1 MTSWPRGTSTA
12 NRASASCAPHR
23 RRPPRSVRSMDRG
36 ESGVDRQ
43 ICNQPLD
50 LPPAREVDV
59 VAKRAILLGARRG
72 GEAGL
77 LAMVAD
83 QRLCIVDRGAVGKKG
98 CWQLHDRSEE
108 HTSELQSLMRISYA
122 VFCLKKKKTNTT
134 N

>member
-1 MTSWPRGTSTA
+1 MTSGPRGTSTA
-12 NRASASCAPHR
+12 NRASASGAPHR
-23 RRPPRSVRSMDRG
+23 RRPPRSVGSMDRG

-59 VAKRAILLGARRG
+59 VAKRAILLGAPRG

-83 QRLCIVDRGAVGKKG
+83 PRLCIVDRGAVGQQG
-98 CWQLHDRSEE
+98 CWPLPAFPARLHEPP
-108 HTSELQSLMRISYA
+108 SYLSRLPPA
-122 VFCLKKKKTNTT
+122 FPRPEKTPVGE
-134 N
+134 

>member
-1 MTSWPRGTSTA
+1 
-12 NRASASCAPHR
+12 
-23 RRPPRSVRSMDRG
+23 MDRG

-77 LAMVAD
+77 LAIVAA

-98 CWQLHDRSEE
+98 CWQPHDVPDRLNEHPSYPARTSTAFPRSEHSRRGKE
-108 HTSELQSLMRISYA
+108 SVSTCYSCE
-122 VFCLKKKKTNTT
+122 
-134 N
+134 